1 MVRTT
6 VLLMKF
12 YRKIT
17 RNYSTSYLTH
27 LVFLGSGYLEFK
39 DCKYGCGRVVLKET
53 REVCSVKKY
62 K

>member
-39 DCKYGCGRVVLKET
+39 DSNYGYGRVVLT
-53 REVCSVKKY
+53 KKLT
-62 K
+62 